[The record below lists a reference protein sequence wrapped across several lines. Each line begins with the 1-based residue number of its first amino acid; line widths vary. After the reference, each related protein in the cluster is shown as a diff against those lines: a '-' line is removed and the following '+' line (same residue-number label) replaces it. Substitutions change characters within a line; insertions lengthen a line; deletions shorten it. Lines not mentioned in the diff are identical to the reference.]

1 MEIVIFSFNRALQLK
16 ALLYSLFKYV
26 HCANM
31 QIQVLYNTTNERFQ
45 DGYDI
50 LQNQFKE
57 KVTFHKE
64 KTKNYRFSFYELI
77 DLYNLRL
84 LYLCPFLR
92 GGKTNFREQLLS
104 LLCDKKGEVMF
115 LTDDSVF
122 VDDVFI
128 HENDLQW
135 LHESP
140 WHRQLSLRIGG
151 EFKTDDVT
159 YVEKNTWKFS
169 SYSSRC
175 IWGYQ
180 FSLDAHIYDI
190 YCMKEFLRC
199 TTFKNPNTLE
209 SVGALHSG
217 KKGKFEFGRHLGN
230 VKILSYPI
238 NIVQKTF
245 DNEALNA
252 DINTLNEY
260 LLCGYN
266 LVLPKP
272 QVITDFQVYPDYV
285 EVVKD
290 AETLRLNIK

>member
-26 HCANM
+26 HCAN
-31 QIQVLYNTTNERFQ
+31 
-45 DGYDI
+45 
-50 LQNQFKE
+50 
-57 KVTFHKE
+57 
-64 KTKNYRFSFYELI
+64 
-77 DLYNLRL
+77 
-84 LYLCPFLR
+84 
-92 GGKTNFREQLLS
+92 
-104 LLCDKKGEVMF
+104 
-115 LTDDSVF
+115 
-122 VDDVFI
+122 
-128 HENDLQW
+128 
-135 LHESP
+135 
-140 WHRQLSLRIGG
+140 
-151 EFKTDDVT
+151 
-159 YVEKNTWKFS
+159 
-169 SYSSRC
+169 
-175 IWGYQ
+175 
-180 FSLDAHIYDI
+180 
-190 YCMKEFLRC
+190 
-199 TTFKNPNTLE
+199 KNPNTLE

-272 QVITDFQVYPDYV
+272 QVIADFQVYPDYV